1 MVQNLHSAQALTVL
15 RVIPS
20 GSPTMFARRTV
31 VFVVG
36 MAALLS
42 ARLAAAGGKVQL
54 ELVADERVPITGQ
67 QEWLARLSR
76 AGIEGFRI
84 RAKNAS
90 DEPRIDVGG
99 TDDAPIYSVVG
110 VLTANDELLLPGA
123 RFRAAQVGG
132 LAGWLRDL
140 AEHGPPD
147 RRPATGAFG
156 LTEKDFALLHADM
169 APALGFDTQGMSR
182 ADVIR
187 LAAKQMST
195 PLVADSKLAEPLGAD
210 KVTENL
216 ASLSRGTAL
225 AYVVRSHGLCIVPQ
239 PSGGRIGLAIVE
251 AKPEMQI
258 WPIGWEPKK
267 PEKDIKPELF
277 EFLEVNVTGVSVTQV
292 LEAVSQ
298 RLKMPILLDHNAL
311 ARHGLE
317 PAKVFVE
324 FPHSRTTYSIML
336 RRALFKA
343 MLKGELRVD
352 EADQPFLWVTSIKSI

>member
-1 MVQNLHSAQALTVL
+1 MIARYTMVLVA
-15 RVIPS
+15 
-20 GSPTMFARRTV
+20 
-31 VFVVG
+31 G

-42 ARLAAAGGKVQL
+42 AQSAAAGGKVQL

-67 QEWLARLSR
+67 QEWLARLAR

-84 RAKNAS
+84 RARNPS
-90 DEPRIDVGG
+90 DQPRIDVGG
-99 TDDAPIYSVVG
+99 SDDAPVYSVVG

-132 LAGWLRDL
+132 LAEWLRDL
-140 AEHGPPD
+140 AEQGPPD

-156 LTEKDFALLHADM
+156 LTENDFALLHADM

-187 LAAKQMST
+187 VAARQMST
-195 PLVADSKLAEPLGAD
+195 PLVADPELAEPLGAD
-210 KVTENL
+210 KVAENL
-216 ASLSRGTAL
+216 AGLSRGTAL
-225 AYVVRSHGLCIVPQ
+225 AYVVRPHGLGIVPQ
-239 PSGGRIGLAIVE
+239 PSGGRIGLAILE
-251 AKPEMQI
+251 AKPETQV
-258 WPIGWEPKK
+258 WPIGWEPKR
-267 PEKDIKPELF
+267 PEKDVKPEMF

-298 RLKMPILLDHNAL
+298 RLKMPILLDQNAL

-317 PAKVFVE
+317 PDKVFVA
-324 FPHSRTTYSIML
+324 FPHARTTYSIML

-352 EADQPFLWVTSIKSI
+352 EADRPFLWVTSIKPI